1 METILKH
8 ALAVLSAAVL
18 IVVASSFSRAEYAP
32 FGRGV
37 PLVNND
43 KLDLDMYGRG
53 QMLGVYENVPDHV
66 RNHNRVYLFM
76 KQARLGWTG
85 SYADVMRY
93 EVELAYGGEDA
104 NGSNTDLSLMNFVA
118 DVPIKPLGEGVVL
131 KIGQF
136 RVPYSREGL
145 GDEGFQ
151 DFADRSIANLA
162 SYQGRDYGLALMG
175 TRGAWTGTV
184 GTFSSGGRDVPQRY
198 LPEQLGVPE
207 IVTRFGYNDGVDEDL
222 YHVMGTDRNLTR
234 TTKAFMFN
242 AIYEQDTQIG
252 HSTALNAKTTD
263 KNLLTDPLFNPY
275 ITQGGPGAGQSIGT
289 AASLQRGNLWFVG
302 GDAVVRH
309 PLGGGR
315 AVEGELEANYGGYQ
329 NRFGVIHIASARAQ
343 GDYQFGPWEIGARYA
358 VLGMDRKAGFVSSSA
373 TGPST
378 AAGPIQ
384 QNVNARMGT
393 PIHEITP
400 SLTYHFKQHRMK
412 IVADAPIYLDC
423 PIWYDNADGAYAFP
437 DPTSVDQGSV
447 LATAGNNT
455 ARRTVVEGRMMFQF
469 QF

>member
-1 METILKH
+1 MKRPWT
-8 ALAVLSAAVL
+8 AVLSAAL
-18 IVVASSFSRAEYAP
+18 LAGTGSFVRAEYAP

-37 PLVNND
+37 TLVSKD
-43 KLDLDMYGRG
+43 KLDLSMYGRG
-53 QMLGVYENVPDHV
+53 QMLGVYENVPDHI
-66 RNHNRVYLFM
+66 RDHNRVYLFM
-76 KQARLGWTG
+76 KEARLGWTG
-85 SYADVMRY
+85 SYTDLMRF

-118 DVPIKPLGEGVVL
+118 DIPIRKLGENAVF

-151 DFADRSIANLA
+151 NFAERSIANLA
-162 SYQGRDYGLALMG
+162 TYQGRDYGIALMG
-175 TRGAWTGTV
+175 TKGVWTGTL

-198 LPEQLGVPE
+198 LPEQLGFPE
-207 IVTRFGYNDGVDEDL
+207 VVARFGYNDGVDEDL
-222 YHVMGTDRNLTR
+222 YHVAGTDRDLKR

-242 AIYEQDTQIG
+242 GLYEQDTQIG
-252 HSTALNAKTTD
+252 HSTAINAKTSD
-263 KNLLTDPLFNPY
+263 KNLLIDPQFNPY
-275 ITQGGPGAGQSIGT
+275 INQGGPGQGQSIGT
-289 AASLQRGNLWFVG
+289 AASLQRGNLWIVG

-315 AVEGELEANYGGYQ
+315 AVEGEAEANYGGYQ

-343 GDYQFGPWEIGARYA
+343 GDYQFGPWEVGARYA
-358 VLGMDRKAGFVSSSA
+358 LLSMDKKAGFVSSSA

-378 AAGPIQ
+378 TAGPIKQ
-384 QNVNARMGT
+384 SVSEGMGR

-400 SLTYHFKQHRMK
+400 SITYHFKGHRLK
-412 IVADAPIYLDC
+412 IVADAPIYLNC
-423 PIWYDNADGAYAFP
+423 PIWYDNADGAYAMP
-437 DPTSVDQGSV
+437 DATSVDQGSV
-447 LATAGNNT
+447 LATPGNNT
-455 ARRTVVEGRMMFQF
+455 VRRTVVEGRMLFQF